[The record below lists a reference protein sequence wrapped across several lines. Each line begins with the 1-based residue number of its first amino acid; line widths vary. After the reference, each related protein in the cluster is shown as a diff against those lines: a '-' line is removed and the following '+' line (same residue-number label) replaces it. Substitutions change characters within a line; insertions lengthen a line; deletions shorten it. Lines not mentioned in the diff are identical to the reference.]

1 VPKTLSHYEACR
13 QRELLEEESKR
24 HYFYCARFSKR
35 GNGMM
40 LVKQHGVARIT
51 EEMCTSRL
59 SRGKCPH
66 GFKIQANCP
75 AYKGRD
81 I

>member
-1 VPKTLSHYEACR
+1 VVKKLSHYEACL
-13 QRELLEEESKR
+13 QREREAEENKR

-35 GNGMM
+35 KGGMM
-40 LVKQHGVARIT
+40 LVKQRGVARIT
-51 EEMCTSRL
+51 TEMCTARL
-59 SRGKCPH
+59 SKGRCPH

-75 AYKGRD
+75 AYKGRE